1 MADLRRARSKSRTQ
15 LCALEGVEMMDSNA
29 LYNLLQQTSV
39 HCPRLSDPNFLL
51 LYDARQKEQYEQSH
65 ILTARLLK
73 KKEDGEF
80 AVPYEAELECKEN
93 IVVYDGKTKDLRDTE
108 GGYEEFSRL
117 YTFLRSE
124 KVIFMPREL
133 DELKPYPYEII
144 QSLLYVG
151 NWEQGTTPYILKD
164 LHIEAF
170 VCITEDKTFGRKK
183 PETNFYRIYMPD
195 SNDAQIAKHFPRIC
209 DFLDTRIGKKAEPK
223 QPVLVFDKVGF
234 SLSGT
239 IVMAYLMNARKA
251 DVDSAWK
258 MVKKHLPTF
267 RPNRGFVEQL
277 SVWEITVCGATATD
291 IGDPR
296 F

>member
-1 MADLRRARSKSRTQ
+1 MKVRGSR
-15 LCALEGVEMMDSNA
+15 
-29 LYNLLQQTSV
+29 
-39 HCPRLSDPNFLL
+39 
-51 LYDARQKEQYEQSH
+51 
-65 ILTARLLK
+65 
-73 KKEDGEF
+73 KEDGEF

-124 KVIFMPREL
+124 KVIFMPRRERGRSKGAAVKCLENRGDVVSDFRAGGSPSSRVL
-133 DELKPYPYEII
+133 DLLKATDPCNWSKAVSDVFERSESVMTQ
-144 QSLLYVG
+144 QSF
-151 NWEQGTTPYILKD
+151 TTKPGRR
-164 LHIEAF
+164 
-170 VCITEDKTFGRKK
+170 GRKK
-183 PETNFYRIYMPD
+183 METNFYRIYMPD